1 MRTITEWLAVYR
13 LYRRGGHSRRYCART
28 AWRIA
33 VTGLP
38 F

>member
-1 MRTITEWLAVYR
+1 MLREFIAVYR
-13 LYRRGGHSRRYCART
+13 LYRRAHPASYALKS

-33 VTGLP
+33 VQGVP

>member
-1 MRTITEWLAVYR
+1 MSTAKEFLTVYR
-13 LYRRGGHSRRYCART
+13 LYRSHHSAMYSLRT

-33 VTGLP
+33 VQGVP

>member
-1 MRTITEWLAVYR
+1 MLREFISVYR
-13 LYRRGGHSRRYCART
+13 LYRKAHPAGYALKT

-33 VTGLP
+33 VQGAP

>member
-1 MRTITEWLAVYR
+1 MKTLSDFFSTYR
-13 LYRRGGHSRRYCART
+13 LYRRAHPRIYALKS

>member
-1 MRTITEWLAVYR
+1 MLREFIAVYR
-13 LYRRGGHSRRYCART
+13 LYRKVHPAGYALKT

-33 VTGLP
+33 VQGVP

>member
-1 MRTITEWLAVYR
+1 MMHEFLTVYL
-13 LYRRGGHSRRYCART
+13 LYRKAHPASYALKT

-33 VTGLP
+33 VQGEP